1 MRMIKGWTK
10 EEIEE
15 LKKYEERTMFNGLV
29 DVMGMIYDIVRGDSH
44 PNLHKKYVG
53 CNFRQELQMI
63 EDIIDF
69 YGGTAIFPEKK
80 YRVVLPDENILIFG
94 RDEGYRWTFC
104 ARSGSLRYQT
114 MDPDET
120 ARLTKQQITDYNPDL
135 MPFAV
140 EVEND

>member
-1 MRMIKGWTK
+1 MREITGWSK

-15 LKKYEERTMFNGLV
+15 LKKGIYSRYDSMA
-29 DVMGMIYDIVRGDSH
+29 MIYSIVRGNSN
-44 PNLHKKYVG
+44 PKLYAKYMD
-53 CNFRQELQMI
+53 CEPQQLTQMAR
-63 EDIIDF
+63 DIIDF
-69 YGGTAIFPEKK
+69 YDDTARFPEKK

-104 ARSGSLRYQT
+104 VRSGSLSYPT

-120 ARLTKQQITDYNPDL
+120 VRLTKQQIVDYNPDL

>member
-69 YGGTAIFPEKK
+69 YDDTARFPEKK
-80 YRVVLPDENILIFG
+80 FRVVLPDENTLIYEKD
-94 RDEGYRWTFC
+94 RGYRWTFYALC
-104 ARSGSLRYQT
+104 DSLHYQT

-120 ARLTKQQITDYNPDL
+120 THLTKQQIVDYNPDL

>member
-1 MRMIKGWTK
+1 MREITGWTK

-29 DVMGMIYDIVRGDSH
+29 DVMGMIYDIVRGNSH

-69 YGGTAIFPEKK
+69 YDDTARFPEKK

-104 ARSGSLRYQT
+104 VHSGSLSYQT

-120 ARLTKQQITDYNPDL
+120 ARLTKQQIKDYNPDL

-140 EVEND
+140 EVSDD

>member
-15 LKKYEERTMFNGLV
+15 LKKGIYSHYDSMA
-29 DVMGMIYDIVRGDSH
+29 MIYSIVRGNSN
-44 PNLHKKYVG
+44 PKLYAKYRD
-53 CNFRQELQMI
+53 CEPQQLTQMAR
-63 EDIIDF
+63 DIIDF

-80 YRVVLPDENILIFG
+80 YRVVLPDKNTLIFG

-120 ARLTKQQITDYNPDL
+120 THLTKQQIMDYNPDL